1 MPRFRAVQ
9 AAWLL
14 LLLSNLYWVAP
25 AQAQDAP
32 ASTVDTGDRKA
43 RAADLDREAR
53 DAFAAGDFG
62 HAAELFGEAHRT
74 LPHPATRYNEAVAR
88 ERAGQ
93 RAQAANLLEAVMAE
107 LPESDARRKD
117 AGKRLA
123 ALRPRLGRLSLTT
136 SEPASASIG
145 FVVDR
150 AAPFVVYLEPGKY
163 PLEVSFRGGRR
174 QRSVELR
181 PGELLRLDVEAPAP
195 NVPRLQALP
204 APVAE
209 RSNRTTWGLVT
220 LGAGAAAGAASAA
233 LGYSTLQALDDF
245 ERSGYTDRD
254 ARERAVRL
262 RLLTNV
268 ALGACAVTSG
278 IGVYLLLSKPDE
290 RPASGSVSLFF
301 GLDGAKVGGRF

>member
-1 MPRFRAVQ
+1 M
-9 AAWLL
+9 
-14 LLLSNLYWVAP
+14 LLSSLCSVAP
-25 AQAQDAP
+25 AQAQQAP
-32 ASTVDTGDRKA
+32 ASTADTSDRKA
-43 RAADLDREAR
+43 RAAGLDREAR

-62 HAAELFGEAHRT
+62 RAAELFGEAHRT

-107 LPESDARRKD
+107 LPESDPRRKD
-117 AGKRLA
+117 ARARLA

-136 SEPASASIG
+136 SEPASASIA

-163 PLEVSFRGGRR
+163 LLEVSFPGGTR

-181 PGELLRLDVEAPAP
+181 PGELLRLEVEAPAP
-195 NVPRLQALP
+195 TAPRVGPSP
-204 APVAE
+204 APAAE

-220 LGAGAAAGAASAA
+220 LGAGAAAGAASAV

-278 IGVYLLLSKPDE
+278 VGIYLLLSKPDE
-290 RPASGSVSLFF
+290 RPASGSVSLFL
-301 GLDGAKVGGRF
+301 GLDGAKLRGRF